1 MNPKDGQV
9 PEWKRI
15 SAVNH
20 EAPQYDQTI
29 DFKNI
34 SHAPAETFLIDPAI
48 STGEY
53 LLESLYANGINFYR
67 LGEIE
72 GRQLIEG
79 TEQLYMGKDS
89 WSVKRYEYAQPAN
102 HLPSLKD
109 WERPNNHVTE
119 TFKKIVDGRANVLL
133 ESEKTTAETNYMFT
147 LGIFSRKA
155 EEAVSAV
162 PVSTE
167 PIAIYMNGLKIFE
180 GIPTASTRV
189 NYLMQSGWN
198 ELIILSYVVNT
209 VGSEEGASLTLGF
222 DVREYGAY
230 TYARVRSLEKVS
242 LFNLRYNVKSND
254 TSKYAIME
262 TNGRYTIVLNHL
274 VSGLEY
280 DFYSEYIDGEPQ
292 KEILFKAVMKLDRAV
307 TAISPKLKSY
317 RLRFS

>member
-1 MNPKDGQV
+1 
-9 PEWKRI
+9 
-15 SAVNH
+15 
-20 EAPQYDQTI
+20 
-29 DFKNI
+29 
-34 SHAPAETFLIDPAI
+34 
-48 STGEY
+48 
-53 LLESLYANGINFYR
+53 
-67 LGEIE
+67 
-72 GRQLIEG
+72 
-79 TEQLYMGKDS
+79 
-89 WSVKRYEYAQPAN
+89 
-102 HLPSLKD
+102 
-109 WERPNNHVTE
+109 
-119 TFKKIVDGRANVLL
+119 
-133 ESEKTTAETNYMFT
+133 
-147 LGIFSRKA
+147 
-155 EEAVSAV
+155 
-162 PVSTE
+162 
-167 PIAIYMNGLKIFE
+167 MNGLKIFE

-198 ELIILSYVVNT
+198 ELVILSYVVNT

-222 DVREYGAY
+222 DAREYGAY